1 LKGSFLSVVGMVV
14 IIYSLI
20 TVLAATALSL
30 TVDSVRGPP
39 FCFSEDM
46 IFLWSIIRVH
56 DLT

>member
-39 FCFSEDM
+39 FCF
-46 IFLWSIIRVH
+46 FRGH
-56 DLT
+56 DFFMVDHQGT